1 MGVADVAGLGEN
13 AEFRTGQFPADASQ
27 SFCVTGGEDQV
38 AMFGGES
45 AGDGES
51 DAARGAGDE
60 RDLAVET
67 G

>member
-1 MGVADVAGLGEN
+1 
-13 AEFRTGQFPADASQ
+13 
-27 SFCVTGGEDQV
+27 
-38 AMFGGES
+38 MFGGES

-67 G
+67 GWFAGAWQASYFTA